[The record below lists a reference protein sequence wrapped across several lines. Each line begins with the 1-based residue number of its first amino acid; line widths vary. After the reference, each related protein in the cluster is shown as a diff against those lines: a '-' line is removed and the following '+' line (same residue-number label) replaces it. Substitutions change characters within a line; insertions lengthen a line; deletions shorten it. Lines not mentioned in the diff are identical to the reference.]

1 MTAIADFI
9 NDLRSNIY
17 VLGLTFGDIRK
28 KQILTEIERATQVL
42 IWQIC
47 TGRSKRLENRSKMTG
62 MAKFIYDL

>member
-9 NDLRSNIY
+9 NDLLSNIY
-17 VLGLTFGDIRK
+17 VLGLTFGDIGK

-47 TGRSKRLENRSKMTG
+47 TGRS
-62 MAKFIYDL
+62 

>member
-9 NDLRSNIY
+9 NDLQSNIY

-47 TGRSKRLENRSKMTG
+47 TGRS
-62 MAKFIYDL
+62 

>member
-17 VLGLTFGDIRK
+17 VLRLTFGDIRK
-28 KQILTEIERATQVL
+28 KQILTEIERVTQVL

-47 TGRSKRLENRSKMTG
+47 TGRS
-62 MAKFIYDL
+62 